1 MSSAKA
7 AVIAALLLCA
17 PILLASASA
26 AGSFTPRQVPAVD
39 DPQTDYN
46 DSDLCVRLGGELDP
60 ARNGEHVCSGLDRND
75 TFCIVGAAEALPC
88 RGLFKHVILCNAGHN
103 RPALNPF
110 FCGANCAD
118 RRARGGKCEIAV
130 TPADSA
136 IVSLAATVYAAA
148 GYAGPAGAVEVKTG
162 RTLDFALPENFPL
175 TLAKT
180 PEGFAVRIRPPGLA
194 ASLEATLT
202 AGITCAEC
210 YPAALTVAA
219 AFIPVF
225 APPQSSFIADE
236 GIALSAVFFRLPSL
250 SDYPGL
256 SGADF
261 ADADANDEFTV
272 AADGR
277 VTGTPTR
284 SGKRALRGHW
294 TAAEMLGTLTLEI
307 NVTKTPTEASRILE
321 DALPENARAF
331 TVFAPYDFEGAARR
345 FESRDPRAS
354 LIFSPQ
360 AAGGLSIAADGG
372 VYVAA
377 PLARIARA
385 EFEAV
390 VTVVLANVS
399 GSPRFA
405 EISVAAEV
413 SPLERIPR
421 IVLNARTGDDLSAV
435 SLLAERAAPSLP
447 LLAGASLRVPA
458 GAVLPEGFSRA
469 ANDDARGPVSLV
481 AGDFDI
487 PFLAAGGAFVG
498 EVAGVLRV
506 VGNPPSL
513 PSSRALRFAGN
524 DLTVR
529 MDGADGLRDAGGK
542 EFDAAYWGRRRGLHF
557 MVARLGEGAET
568 PLALRRTFPDF
579 ETEKRRD
586 PSREDSPDTRWSLAD
601 YAAFCRAG
609 GDSGLSGRRWRPP
622 TIGEAAALVYPGRNA
637 GGDSLRLPRRLV
649 RVGIPGLAPSNN
661 LRIPLPPHDG
671 LDTWGPLPR
680 GLMGAVNA
688 GTPIVPGNE
697 AGYSPTPGALWSAA
711 VGLDGYG
718 AFLPWESRIAGESA
732 RYLRG
737 AVGYAACVVEAEDNY
752 QPQPKLAVMEFSYAG
767 KNVRCPVSARPAAN
781 CDEAGDFRS
790 PDFID
795 SAFGDESAAAA
806 VIPVSA
812 TGAGRVLQT
821 VTLRA
826 LRFGGANG
834 SAGVV
839 NLPGEAAL
847 ASVSQSGDGAL
858 TMALLSADDSFAVYA
873 VSLRAEATVA
883 GWHRNWFS
891 ASPRVGRA
899 ALLRFDAF
907 VTQTV
912 APAAPRPAGPPLDA
926 GGYRVF
932 YVGAGYAGPLLTVLS
947 FDGEESHGARAN
959 PNPSIA
965 AQNGAALS
973 AGSRVVSLSA
983 PLSPAAQGALIRYA
997 LADNK
1002 TRIESVN
1009 ENAAYLEVLVS
1020 LASGREATL
1029 QVAALL
1035 APPHPALRVEL
1046 GEIVPEVLATLPT
1059 LGPGESYADADGDD
1073 AFVIA
1078 PDGKIRLGRG
1088 ERAGYLTPHQRA
1100 TVTAAVVSQ
1109 NSRGVFRVVEF
1120 VVNGASAPPPP
1131 PRTETHYLFPLVPR
1145 PNSNPFGAGQLGD
1158 DVAATVARIIPLSV
1172 PGRRFALAPDY
1183 AGPAGA
1189 KLPDNLP
1196 RGHSAR
1202 FGACAPDP
1210 GVSLA
1215 PAGGDL
1221 MLNGAL
1227 MSADSLF
1234 FSCPLLLPFDKPD
1247 DLSPGVDVAV
1257 YLPEPAWAKRHFDL
1271 NRSTAPLPRRY
1282 YERLFFPEPPPPGRN
1297 QVEVVR
1303 IRPATATA
1311 TFLAY
1316 ADSVHPDGASL
1327 SAGDPLTAAD
1337 GRRADFAVVPTRALV
1352 MGAAARAQVWG
1363 ALGAELQYGALS
1375 GDSAGDFE
1383 LLPDGRVIARNF
1395 VGAGSYRLTVAATAD
1410 GLLGTLTLPAE
1421 VRVIPARRFFATL
1434 PEAEGTDAAH
1444 SLPVAGG
1451 RRVEAT
1457 PAAARTLLENGLQ
1470 GTMSS
1475 DGMSF
1480 EISPLSPL
1488 GASDCL
1494 RMRFHLAVS
1503 EPDGA
1508 VAEYWDVDLRM
1519 GGVGAECGFVS
1530 VPVRSVK
1537 EIVRRIRGYS
1547 IVGEIWSGL
1556 LPPQVSVAAQI
1567 GEPDFSPLGM
1577 TLKFSQETA
1586 SGQSPIFDEDDKLV
1600 GPGPVEA
1607 FNVMRARLELVEG
1620 LRLDLGAR
1628 ATVGFSLTVYRGAS
1642 RARRDVLFRWDVRV
1656 EVRAAHEYNI
1666 LFMSPLAE
1674 GEGIGRGFGLEAV
1687 IPDGGGEALFLSSL
1701 QTPEEFLLEDFWRA
1715 PDYFADDVNRGREF
1729 VQTSLDGVRSN
1740 RWPGRIVAADGS
1752 VLSPPPEIPADDSGR
1767 DSRVSFEIAPEVYGD
1782 ISLGHN
1788 LQGRPQVG
1796 IRVSPRLGW
1805 RRLDAG
1811 AGRFRLT
1818 LYSGLTTD
1826 EDGKRA
1832 PDLTIPA
1839 EVLNVYYLILPPESE
1854 GANAERASAPLP
1866 RRDERRKSSPARVW
1880 EFGAADSARP

>member
-7 AVIAALLLCA
+7 AAIMAAFLLCA
-17 PILLASASA
+17 PVFLASASA

-46 DSDLCVRLGGELDP
+46 DFRLCDRLGGERQQ
-60 ARNGEHVCSGLDRND
+60 ARNGEYVCSGLDRND
-75 TFCIVGAAEALPC
+75 TFCIVGAAAAAPC
-88 RGLFKHVILCNAGHN
+88 RGLFKHVILCNAAHN

-110 FCGANCAD
+110 FCGASCADD
-118 RRARGGKCEIAV
+118 RRARGGKCEIVA
-130 TPADSA
+130 TPV
-136 IVSLAATVYAAA
+136 VSLAATVYAAA
-148 GYAGPAGAVEVKTG
+148 GYAGLAGAVEVTTG
-162 RTLDFALPENFPL
+162 QTLDFVALPENFPL

-180 PEGFAVRIRPPGLA
+180 PEGFAVHIRPPGLA
-194 ASLEATLT
+194 ASLDATLT
-202 AGITCAEC
+202 AEITCAEC
-210 YPAALTVAA
+210 YPAALTMAA
-219 AFIPVF
+219 TFIPVF
-225 APPQSSFIADE
+225 APPQGSFTANP
-236 GIALSAVFFRLPSL
+236 GAPLSAVSFNLPSL

-256 SGADF
+256 SGAEF
-261 ADADANDEFTV
+261 ADADADELV
-272 AADGR
+272 VHNDGR
-277 VTGTPTR
+277 VTGEPARREEKT
-284 SGKRALRGHW
+284 LRGYW
-294 TAAEMLGTLTLEI
+294 TAAGMLGTLTLAI
-307 NVTKTPTEASRILE
+307 NVTNP
-321 DALPENARAF
+321 P
-331 TVFAPYDFEGAARR
+331 
-345 FESRDPRAS
+345 
-354 LIFSPQ
+354 
-360 AAGGLSIAADGG
+360 
-372 VYVAA
+372 
-377 PLARIARA
+377 
-385 EFEAV
+385 
-390 VTVVLANVS
+390 
-399 GSPRFA
+399 
-405 EISVAAEV
+405 
-413 SPLERIPR
+413 
-421 IVLNARTGDDLSAV
+421 
-435 SLLAERAAPSLP
+435 APS
-447 LLAGASLRVPA
+447 
-458 GAVLPEGFSRA
+458 
-469 ANDDARGPVSLV
+469 
-481 AGDFDI
+481 
-487 PFLAAGGAFVG
+487 
-498 EVAGVLRV
+498 
-506 VGNPPSL
+506 
-513 PSSRALRFAGN
+513 ALRFAG
-524 DLTVR
+524 VR
-529 MDGADGLRDAGGK
+529 ADADNTLQDAGAK
-542 EFDAAYWGRRRGLHF
+542 EFNATYWGRRRGLHF
-557 MVARLGEGAET
+557 MVARLGKGPDSET
-568 PLALRRTFPDF
+568 PPALRQTAPDF

-601 YAAFCRAG
+601 YAAFCQAG

-622 TIGEAAALVYPGRNA
+622 TIGEVAALVYPGKNA
-637 GGDSLRLPRRLV
+637 EGDSLRLPRRLV
-649 RVGIPGLAPSNN
+649 RVGIPGLLPSRN

-671 LDTWGPLPR
+671 LDTGGPLPR

-688 GTPIVPGNE
+688 GTPIVPGNQ
-697 AGYSPTPGALWSAA
+697 AGYSPTPGVLWSAA

-718 AFLPWESRIAGESA
+718 AFLPWESRVVSGVAPLTQ
-732 RYLRG
+732 YLRG
-737 AVGYAACVVEAEDNY
+737 AVGYAACVVEAEDDY
-752 QPQPKLAVMEFSYAG
+752 PPQPKLAVMEFSYAG

-795 SAFGDESAAAA
+795 SAFGDESASAA
-806 VIPVSA
+806 VIPVNA
-812 TGAGRVLQT
+812 TGAGRVLKM

-932 YVGAGYAGPLLTVLS
+932 DVGPGYAGPLLTVLS
-947 FDGEESHGARAN
+947 FDGEESFGARVN

-973 AGSRVVSLSA
+973 AGGRVISLSA
-983 PLSPAAQGALIRYA
+983 PLSPPAKGALVRYS
-997 LADNK
+997 LVENK
-1002 TRIESVN
+1002 ARIESVN

-1020 LASGREATL
+1020 LTSGREATL

-1035 APPHPALRVEL
+1035 APPHPPLRVEL
-1046 GEIVPEVLATLPT
+1046 GEILPEVLATLPT
-1059 LGPGESYADADGDD
+1059 LSPGDSYADADSGD

-1100 TVTAAVVSQ
+1100 TVTASVVSQ
-1109 NSRGVFRVVEF
+1109 NSRGVFRVAEF

-1145 PNSNPFGAGQLGD
+1145 PNSNPFGAGRLGD
-1158 DVAATVARIIPLSV
+1158 DIAATVARRIALSV
-1172 PGRRFALAPDY
+1172 PGRRFVLAPDY

-1227 MSADSLF
+1227 MTADYLF
-1234 FSCPLLLPFDKPD
+1234 FSCPLLLPFEKPD
-1247 DLSPGVDVAV
+1247 DLSPGVDVTV
-1257 YLPEPAWAKRHFDL
+1257 HLPEPAWAKRYFDL
-1271 NRSTAPLPRRY
+1271 NRNTAPIPRRY
-1282 YERLFFPEPPPPGRN
+1282 YERLFFPEPPSGRN
-1297 QVEVVR
+1297 QVEVIR
-1303 IRPATATA
+1303 IRPPAAATA

-1316 ADSVHPDGASL
+1316 ADSVHPDGAAL
-1327 SAGDPLTAAD
+1327 QAGDPLTAAD
-1337 GRRADFAVVPTRALV
+1337 GRRADFAVVPTRPLV
-1352 MGAAARAQVWG
+1352 MGAAARARVWG

-1375 GDSAGDFE
+1375 GEHAGDFE

-1395 VGAGSYRLTVAATAD
+1395 VGAGNYRLTVAATAD
-1410 GLLGTLTLPAE
+1410 GLLGTLTLSAE
-1421 VRVIPARRFFATL
+1421 VRAIPARRFFATL
-1434 PEAEGTDAAH
+1434 PEVEGAGPAH

-1480 EISPLSPL
+1480 QISPLSPL

-1494 RMRFHLAVS
+1494 RARFHLAVL
-1503 EPDGA
+1503 EPDGLDEA

-1519 GGVGAECGFVS
+1519 GGVGAECGFVP

-1577 TLKFSQETA
+1577 TLKFSEETA
-1586 SGQSPIFDEDDKLV
+1586 SGQSPVFDEDDKLV
-1600 GPGPVEA
+1600 GPGPVET

-1628 ATVGFSLTVYRGAS
+1628 PTVGFSLTVYRGAS
-1642 RARRDVLFRWDVRV
+1642 RARQDVLFRWDVRV
-1656 EVRAAHEYNI
+1656 EVRAAREYNI

-1674 GEGIGRGFGLEAV
+1674 GEAVGRGFGLEAAT
-1687 IPDGGGEALFLSSL
+1687 PDGEGRALFLSAL
-1701 QTPEEFLLEDFWRA
+1701 QTPEEFLLEDFWRV

-1729 VQTSLDGVRSN
+1729 VQTSLNGVRSN
-1740 RWPGRIVAADGS
+1740 RWPGRIIAADGS
-1752 VLSPPPEIPADDSGR
+1752 VLSPPPEIPADDSER
-1767 DSRVSFEIAPEVYGD
+1767 DSHVSFEIAPEVYGD

-1788 LQGRPQVG
+1788 LRGRPQVN
-1796 IRVSPRLGW
+1796 IRVSPRFGW

-1818 LYSGLTTD
+1818 MYSGLTTD
-1826 EDGKRA
+1826 SDGKRA

-1839 EVLNVYYLILPPESE
+1839 EVLNIYYVILPPT
-1854 GANAERASAPLP
+1854 P
-1866 RRDERRKSSPARVW
+1866 
-1880 EFGAADSARP
+1880 